1 LEADLLGVLAGDLT
15 RFDAGDLA
23 LDGDLALVGDLA
35 GVFFLEL
42 VAVFLVGDLA
52 LDGDLALAG
61 VLEEGSQEARVRTL
75 GGQRRHDF
83 KGTYFFGVLVG
94 LLTLDLLV
102 VLVGLFGSSSSSP
115 HTFGALVSLT
125 ERLVGFPLDEV
136 AFFFEDPFFAFPPP
150 FSWYVNRK
158 KQVYK
163 SMAIPTAKGTAT
175 STCIIWSISAIDIM
189 FFISSKHTN
198 DTRSSLPRSLQFNA

>member
-61 VLEEGSQEARVRTL
+61 V
-75 GGQRRHDF
+75 
-83 KGTYFFGVLVG
+83 FFGVLVG